1 MLNES
6 NWSNNQL
13 QIFCERENATKL
25 FKELLRG
32 YLCIAF
38 GHTYVRMSEHLA
50 HRFNRYALFQG
61 DKRGKGVPCCM
72 ENTYQLRIWKNVEN
86 KPITCCEL
94 VDFLYSA
101 SMIGKQFNTE
111 Y

>member
-13 QIFCERENATKL
+13 QIFCEREKATKL
-25 FKELLRG
+25 FKELLRC

-38 GHTYVRMSEHLA
+38 GHTNVRMSEHLA
-50 HRFNRYALFQG
+50 HRFNRHALFQG
-61 DKRGKGVPCCM
+61 DKGGKSMTGGM
-72 ENTYQLRIWKNVEN
+72 ENTFHLRNWKNIEN
-86 KPITCCEL
+86 KLVTGCEL
-94 VDFLYSA
+94 ADFLYSA
-101 SMIGKQFNTE
+101 SVIGKQFGTE

>member
-1 MLNES
+1 MAG
-6 NWSNNQL
+6 
-13 QIFCERENATKL
+13 I
-25 FKELLRG
+25 
-32 YLCIAF
+32 
-38 GHTYVRMSEHLA
+38 
-50 HRFNRYALFQG
+50 
-61 DKRGKGVPCCM
+61 M
-72 ENTYQLRIWKNVEN
+72 ENTYHLRIWKNIEN